1 MTVPDT
7 NPHGLTQLDIEVTY
21 QDLLQQMKPSSRQ
34 PEIVTMAE
42 ETLDKVKNIW
52 KPSAVYNWFEFQ
64 QMDTDTLGCIFQNTG
79 SLRLMHFGHAIKFLK
94 QARYALISVYTT
106 GPELERESI
115 EASARGDLLAAYFL
129 DIIGLIVLDR
139 TGQAVKA
146 MAEDQARQLGWGVSP
161 FLSPGSIHGW
171 DLKEQTN
178 LCSLLPLE
186 RINVQIQDDILSP
199 FKTVSCLIGMGPG
212 YEATQ
217 VGSTCQVCSNRH
229 SCQIRQAQTC

>member
-1 MTVPDT
+1 MTFPDT
-7 NPHGLTQLDIEVTY
+7 NPHMLTQLDIEVTY
-21 QDLLQQMKPSSRQ
+21 QDLLQQMKPSSCQ
-34 PEIVTMAE
+34 PEIVTMAK

-52 KPSAVYNWFEFQ
+52 KPAAVYNWFEFQ

-79 SLRLMHFGHAIKFLK
+79 SLCLINFGYAIKFLK
-94 QARYALISVYTT
+94 HATHALISVYTA
-106 GPELERESI
+106 GHELAREAVK
-115 EASARGDLLAAYFL
+115 ASARGDLLEAYFL

-146 MAEDQARQLGWGVSP
+146 IAEDQARGSGWGVGP
-161 FLSPGSIHGW
+161 FLSPGSVHGW
-171 DLKEQTN
+171 DLEEQTS

-186 RINVQIQDDILSP
+186 RINVQIQDGILSP

-212 YEATQ
+212 YESDQ

-229 SCQIRQAQTC
+229 DCQIKQAQTC